1 MASILCIYRIEI
13 LAFMCLVHVQVETVT
28 VTGSNNGLHLELYL
42 DQTNYMQ
49 NKLTK
54 AAGARINVHDP

>member
-1 MASILCIYRIEI
+1 MASFFCIYRIQI
-13 LAFMCLVHVQVETVT
+13 SAFMCLVHVQVETVT

>member
-1 MASILCIYRIEI
+1 MTSFLCTYRNVI